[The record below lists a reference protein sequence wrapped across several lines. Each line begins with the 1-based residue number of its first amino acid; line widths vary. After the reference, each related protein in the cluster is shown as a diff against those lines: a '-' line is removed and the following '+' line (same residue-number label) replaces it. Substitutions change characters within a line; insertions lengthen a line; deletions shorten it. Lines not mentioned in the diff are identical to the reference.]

1 MITFVILKDKNLL
14 VSLVTTLNKGNFSN
28 HLETVPLE
36 FLMSMA
42 CIKGL
47 LQNSF
52 EVIPDEVYCGVV
64 GNISDIPGSV
74 FDIIKKALYL
84 SSLELAYLL

>member
-14 VSLVTTLNKGNFSN
+14 EPLVFTVDIGDFSS
-28 HLETVPLE
+28 HLEIVPLE

-42 CIKGL
+42 CIKDL
-47 LQNSF
+47 LYDSL
-52 EVIPDEVYCGVV
+52 EVIPDEVYCRVV
-64 GNISDIPGSV
+64 GNISDIPASV
-74 FDIIKKALYL
+74 FDIIEKALYL